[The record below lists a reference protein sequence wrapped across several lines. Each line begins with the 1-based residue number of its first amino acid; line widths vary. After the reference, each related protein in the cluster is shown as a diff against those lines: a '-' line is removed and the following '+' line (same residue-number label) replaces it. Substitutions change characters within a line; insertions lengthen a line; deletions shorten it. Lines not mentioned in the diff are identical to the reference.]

1 MPAEPGSSGDAR
13 CPICGEGLLAA
24 LGTEDGAALQGPR
37 SRILETYAC
46 GHEVAG
52 PTLASADAD
61 ALEVERR
68 DATDSVDPAEEP
80 SEVHVVRPAGSPGG
94 RG

>member
-1 MPAEPGSSGDAR
+1 MSAEPRASGDAR

-24 LGTEDGAALQGPR
+24 LGTEDGEELQGPR
-37 SRILETYAC
+37 SRVLETYTC

-68 DATDSVDPAEEP
+68 EASDSVDPAEEQ
-80 SEVHVVRPAGSPGG
+80 SEAHVVRPDEPGQ
-94 RG
+94 